1 MKNNCTNDCNYA
13 PPCEKTDNKTDIYT
27 WKLKKLQFLEST
39 GIHKV
44 CEPNKLF
51 ITKAIVGGPTKQL
64 DVTCALQNYNN
75 QNNCPIDCLYVDTGK
90 LNIYPGCDVEFGY
103 RKTIQIEYIADE
115 HPDQPVTIEQVQMF
129 SDSCDK
135 PVCPPS
141 CTKPCCKPV
150 CPPSCTKPCCK
161 PVCPPC
167 CTKPCCKP
175 VCPPSCT
182 KPCCKP
188 VCPPSC
194 TKPCCKPKRNCDKCR
209 KRKKRCECHL
219 TCDTHKIKMSN
230 MLYIPLYPLARA
242 YTCPI
247 SKKCGC

>member
-161 PVCPPC
+161 PVCPP
-167 CTKPCCKP
+167 
-175 VCPPSCT
+175 
-182 KPCCKP
+182 
-188 VCPPSC
+188 SC